1 MRIIDMVK
9 NTATNTYVQAGV
21 ALTVSG
27 SALAE
32 TTSNPAL
39 AVINGAIE
47 SGKEMVSTTTSGLL
61 AMGALGFG
69 VAMVLTW
76 LARR

>member
-1 MRIIDMVK
+1 MRIIEMVK

-39 AVINGAIE
+39 QVIQGAID
-47 SGKEMVSTTTSGLL
+47 SGKEMVGMTTSGLL
-61 AMGALGFG
+61 SMAALGFG
-69 VAMVLTW
+69 VGMVLMW
-76 LARR
+76 LVKR